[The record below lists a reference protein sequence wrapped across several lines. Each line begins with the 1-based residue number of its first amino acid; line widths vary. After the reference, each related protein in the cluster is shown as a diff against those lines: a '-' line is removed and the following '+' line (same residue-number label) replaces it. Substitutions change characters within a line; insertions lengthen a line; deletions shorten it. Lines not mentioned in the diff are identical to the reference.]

1 MRQFNRAKPE
11 TAVQRLKSRT
21 DLPPFDSAE
30 PRKSAVKPREH
41 SSGFIRSVNDKRLLL
56 LAQEQQAQC
65 MIDICISQKNARDR
79 SIARCIA
86 ARLQS
91 RRVFDLPWQI
101 RRGVY

>member
-65 MIDICISQKNARDR
+65 MIDICISQKNARYR
-79 SIARCIA
+79 SISRCFSS
-86 ARLQS
+86 RLQT
-91 RRVFDLPWQI
+91 RRVIDLSWYI
-101 RRGVY
+101 SRAV